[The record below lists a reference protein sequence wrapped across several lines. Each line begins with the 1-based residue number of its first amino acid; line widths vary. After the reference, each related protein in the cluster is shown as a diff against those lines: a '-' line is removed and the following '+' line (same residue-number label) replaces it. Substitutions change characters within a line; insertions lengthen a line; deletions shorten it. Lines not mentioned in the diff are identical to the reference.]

1 MQRPLFSVII
11 PTLNEE
17 QFLPHLLES
26 LSVQINTNFEVI
38 VVDGKSKDKTM
49 DAAARYRGK
58 IPNMT
63 IIESQRGL
71 PLQRNNGARHAAGDW
86 FLFSDA
92 DNILLPYTIERMAS
106 YVSAAKPALF
116 TCWCRPDSE
125 KPNDALIAL
134 LANVIIEGSI
144 LFKRQFTPGPLT
156 VVKRTAFDFVGG
168 YTQELR
174 WGEDYDF
181 GKKLHDHGIHL
192 NIIRETLYIWSMR
205 RFRNEGTLKVLRQF
219 AQTAFFILLTKK
231 GLTRMPGYDMGG
243 HVYGMKKK
251 HATLSVLKMYEKK
264 LKRIIVDLFE

>member
-1 MQRPLFSVII
+1 MQKPLFSVII
-11 PTLNEE
+11 PTLNEK

-26 LSVQINTNFEVI
+26 LSVQTNTNFEVI
-38 VVDGKSKDKTM
+38 VVDGKSKDKTI
-49 DAAARYRGK
+49 DAAARYKRK
-58 IPNMT
+58 IPHMT
-63 IIESQRGL
+63 IIKSQRGL
-71 PLQRNNGARHAAGDW
+71 PLQRNIGARNATGDW

-106 YVSAAKPALF
+106 YVFAVKPSLF

-125 KPNDALIAL
+125 KPNDALVAL
-134 LANVIIEGSI
+134 LANVIVEGSL
-144 LFKRQFTPGPLT
+144 LFKRQFTPGMLT

-181 GKKLHDHGIHL
+181 SKKLHDHGIHL
-192 NIIRETLYIWSMR
+192 DILRETLYIWSMR

-219 AQTAFFILLTKK
+219 AKAAFVILLTKK

-243 HVYGMKKK
+243 HVYGMKKQ
-251 HATLSVLKMYEKK
+251 HVTLSVLKMYERKLKK
-264 LKRIIVDLFE
+264 LMLDLFE